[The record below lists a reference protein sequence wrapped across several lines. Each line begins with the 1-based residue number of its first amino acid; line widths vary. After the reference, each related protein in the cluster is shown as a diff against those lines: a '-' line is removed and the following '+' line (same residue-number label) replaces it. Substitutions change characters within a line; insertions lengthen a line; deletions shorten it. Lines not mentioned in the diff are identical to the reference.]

1 MPQILIVDDS
11 VSVRKALE
19 RILKTREMDVVAAKS
34 AEDALETLQNL
45 SPDLIIADVIMP
57 GQSGFELC
65 ESIKTGSAH
74 AHVPV
79 MLISGVVDGEV
90 ERKAQEAGAVG
101 VVKKPFTPDDIFP
114 KIEAA
119 LGAAQTS
126 APAPAQM
133 GAPAPQAQS
142 QTQPQAQ
149 PQGGLETHLQP
160 FMDKQ
165 EILAAT
171 LVTRQGESLVQLGDS
186 SVSPDIL
193 GSYCAFMLSGAN
205 TLGAHVGASSLEG
218 FFLEYDKQAL
228 YLSRVDKDTS
238 LVLRLKDA
246 GALNVVR
253 YLLRKQLPEISG
265 ALELQAA

>member
-19 RILKTREMDVVAAKS
+19 RILKTRKMDVVAAKS

-65 ESIKTGSAH
+65 ETVKTGDTH
-74 AHVPV
+74 AHIPV
-79 MLISGVVDGEV
+79 MLISGVVDSEV

-119 LGAAQTS
+119 LGAAQASTPAQES
-126 APAPAQM
+126 APAPQEAQPR
-133 GAPAPQAQS
+133 A
-142 QTQPQAQ
+142 PQAQ

-165 EILAAT
+165 EILAAM
-171 LVTRQGESLVQLGDS
+171 LVTRQGESLVQLGDN
-186 SVSPDIL
+186 SVAPDVL

-205 TLGAHVGASSLEG
+205 ALGSHVGASSLEG

-265 ALELQAA
+265 ALNTLQAA

>member
-19 RILKTREMDVVAAKS
+19 RILKTRQMEVVAAKS
-34 AEDALETLQNL
+34 AEDALETLQSL
-45 SPDLIIADVIMP
+45 SPNLIIADVIMP
-57 GQSGFELC
+57 GLSGFELC
-65 ESIKTGSAH
+65 ETLKTGDTH
-74 AHVPV
+74 ADTPI
-79 MLISGVVDGEV
+79 MLISGVVDAEV

-119 LGAAQTS
+119 LGAAQAS
-126 APAPAQM
+126 M
-133 GAPAPQAQS
+133 GAPTPAQEVAPASQAPQA
-142 QTQPQAQ
+142 
-149 PQGGLETHLQP
+149 PQGSLETHLQP

-171 LVTRQGESLVQLGDS
+171 LVTRRGESLVQLGDS
-186 SVSPDIL
+186 SALPDVL

-205 TLGAHVGASSLEG
+205 ALGSHVGASSLEG

-265 ALELQAA
+265 ALNLQAA

>member
-19 RILKTREMDVVAAKS
+19 RILKSRKLEVVAAKS
-34 AEDALETLQNL
+34 AEDALETLKGL
-45 SPDLIIADVIMP
+45 TPDLIIADVIMP
-57 GQSGFELC
+57 GLSGFELC
-65 ESIKTGSAH
+65 ETVKTQDAH
-74 AHVPV
+74 AHIPV
-79 MLISGVVDGEV
+79 MLISGVVDSEV

-114 KIEAA
+114 KIDAA
-119 LGAAQTS
+119 LGAAEPVVTEEV
-126 APAPAQM
+126 PAA
-133 GAPAPQAQS
+133 APQAPS
-142 QTQPQAQ
+142 E
-149 PQGGLETHLQP
+149 PQGLQTYLQP

-171 LVTRQGESLVQLGDS
+171 LVTRQGESLVELGDS
-186 SVSPDIL
+186 GASADVL
-193 GSYCAFMLSGAN
+193 GSYCAFMLSGAAA
-205 TLGAHVGASSLEG
+205 LGTHVGADSLEG

-253 YLLRKQLPEISG
+253 YLLRKQLPEISN
-265 ALELQAA
+265 ALLQAA

>member
-19 RILKTREMDVVAAKS
+19 RILKSREVDVVAAKS
-34 AEDALETLQNL
+34 AEDALETLGSL

-57 GQSGFELC
+57 GLSGFELC
-65 ESIKTGSAH
+65 ETLKKQEVHKDT
-74 AHVPV
+74 PV

-90 ERKAQEAGAVG
+90 ESKAQQVGAVG

-119 LGAAQTS
+119 LGAAQPATADTS
-126 APAPAQM
+126 EPVKSEDAPAQ
-133 GAPAPQAQS
+133 
-142 QTQPQAQ
+142 
-149 PQGGLETHLQP
+149 GLQTHLQP

-165 EILAAT
+165 EILAVS
-171 LVTRQGESLVQLGDS
+171 LVTRQGESLVELGDS
-186 SVSPDIL
+186 NALPDVL
-193 GSYCAFMLSGAN
+193 GSYCAFMLSGAHA
-205 TLGAHVGASSLEG
+205 LGAHIGADSLEG
-218 FFLEYDKQAL
+218 FFLEYNKQAL

-253 YLLRKQLPEISG
+253 YLLRKQLPEIAG
-265 ALELQAA
+265 ALEPQAA

>member
-19 RILKTREMDVVAAKS
+19 RILKTRKMEVVAAKS

-65 ESIKTGSAH
+65 EGIKTGGAH
-74 AHVPV
+74 AHTPV

-119 LGAAQTS
+119 LGAAQAGAS
-126 APAPAQM
+126 APVRENAPAPT
-133 GAPAPQAQS
+133 PQV
-142 QTQPQAQ
+142 QAQ
-149 PQGGLETHLQP
+149 PQGSLETHLQP

-165 EILAAT
+165 EVLAAM

-186 SVSPDIL
+186 SVPPDVL
-193 GSYCAFMLSGAN
+193 GSYCAFMLSGAHA
-205 TLGAHVGASSLEG
+205 LGSHVGASSLEG

-228 YLSRVDKDTS
+228 YLSRVNPDTS

-246 GALNVVR
+246 GALNIAR

-265 ALELQAA
+265 ALNLQAA

>member
-19 RILKTREMDVVAAKS
+19 RILKTRKMEVVAAKS

-57 GQSGFELC
+57 GLSGFELC
-65 ESIKTGSAH
+65 ESIKTGGAH
-74 AHVPV
+74 IHIPV

-90 ERKAQEAGAVG
+90 ERKAQEAGALS

-119 LGAAQTS
+119 LGAARADTPAPITEAAEVAPAS
-126 APAPAQM
+126 APPAQ
-133 GAPAPQAQS
+133 GQL
-142 QTQPQAQ
+142 
-149 PQGGLETHLQP
+149 GGLETHLKP

-171 LVTRQGESLVQLGDS
+171 LVTRQGESLVELGDS

-193 GSYCAFMLSGAN
+193 GSYCAFMLSGA
-205 TLGAHVGASSLEG
+205 TALGTHVGAESLEG

-253 YLLRKQLPEISG
+253 YLLRKQLPEITG
-265 ALELQAA
+265 ALNLQTA

>member
-19 RILKTREMDVVAAKS
+19 RILKTRKMEVVAAKS
-34 AEDALETLQNL
+34 AEDALETLRNL

-57 GQSGFELC
+57 GLSGFELC
-65 ESIKTGSAH
+65 ESIKTGGAH
-74 AHVPV
+74 TDTPV

-90 ERKAQEAGAVG
+90 ERKAQEAGALS

-119 LGAAQTS
+119 LGAARADTPAPITEAVEEA
-126 APAPAQM
+126 APAPAQ
-133 GAPAPQAQS
+133 G
-142 QTQPQAQ
+142 QP
-149 PQGGLETHLQP
+149 GGLETHLQP

-165 EILAAT
+165 EILAAM
-171 LVTRQGESLVQLGDS
+171 LVTRQGESLVELGDS
-186 SVSPDIL
+186 SVSSDVL
-193 GSYCAFMLSGAN
+193 GSYCAFMLSGA
-205 TLGAHVGASSLEG
+205 TALGAHVGAESLEG

-228 YLSRVDKDTS
+228 YLSRVDRDTS

-253 YLLRKQLPEISG
+253 YLLRKQLPEITG
-265 ALELQAA
+265 ALNLQTA

>member
-19 RILKTREMDVVAAKS
+19 RILKTRKMDVVAAKS
-34 AEDALETLQNL
+34 AEDALETLQSL

-65 ESIKTGSAH
+65 ESVKTGDTH
-74 AHVPV
+74 ADTPV

-119 LGAAQTS
+119 LGAARTSTS
-126 APAPAQM
+126 APAQESAPAS
-133 GAPAPQAQS
+133 APQA
-142 QTQPQAQ
+142 QPQAQ

-186 SVSPDIL
+186 SVSPDVL

-205 TLGAHVGASSLEG
+205 ALGSHVGASSLEG

-246 GALNVVR
+246 GALNIVR
-253 YLLRKQLPEISG
+253 YLLRKQLPELAG
-265 ALELQAA
+265 ALTLQAA

>member
-19 RILKTREMDVVAAKS
+19 RILKTRQMEVVAAKS

-57 GQSGFELC
+57 GLSGFELC
-65 ESIKTGSAH
+65 EALKTGDTH
-74 AHVPV
+74 ADTPI
-79 MLISGVVDGEV
+79 MLISGVVDAEV
-90 ERKAQEAGAVG
+90 ERKAQEASAVG

-119 LGAAQTS
+119 LGAAQAS
-126 APAPAQM
+126 MGAPTPAQEV
-133 GAPAPQAQS
+133 APAPQA
-142 QTQPQAQ
+142 P

-171 LVTRQGESLVQLGDS
+171 LVTRQGESLVQLGDN
-186 SVSPDIL
+186 SVAPDVL

-205 TLGAHVGASSLEG
+205 ALGSHVGASSLEG

-228 YLSRVDKDTS
+228 YLSRVNQDTS

-265 ALELQAA
+265 ALNLQAA